1 MTMKLGPGI
10 RIGLVA
16 VTLLAQLGL
25 PVAHSRGMAGELPVF
40 SGGSAPLLAATSD
53 ASGTSAHDPSHC
65 PICFASSQARVGV
78 VRTLPGV
85 FLQLAGPANAQLVEP
100 GGALPRTPEL
110 VAAPP
115 RAPPIRSLSF
125 A

>member
-1 MTMKLGPGI
+1 MKLGSGI
-10 RIGLVA
+10 RVALVA
-16 VTLLAQLGL
+16 ATLLAQLAL
-25 PVAHSRGMAGELPVF
+25 PVAHSSGMAAGSPDF
-40 SGGSAPLLAATSD
+40 SDGSALVLAATSD
-53 ASGTSAHDPSHC
+53 ASTSSGHDPSHC

-78 VRTLPGV
+78 VRTQPGV
-85 FLQLAGPANAQLVEP
+85 LLRLAAPASAQLFDP
-100 GGALPRTPEL
+100 GSALPRTPEL